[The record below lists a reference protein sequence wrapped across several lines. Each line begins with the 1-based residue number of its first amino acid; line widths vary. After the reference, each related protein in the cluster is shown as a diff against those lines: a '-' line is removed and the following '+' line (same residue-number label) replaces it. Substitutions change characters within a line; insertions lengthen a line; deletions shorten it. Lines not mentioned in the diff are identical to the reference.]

1 MYWIYPFQP
10 EVTDS
15 SKRRRRSG
23 IDLVTGG
30 SAKVS
35 VLANG
40 HDGPVSMPIKTRL
53 PKIKKG
59 PHATGIWS
67 RKISPAG
74 VSYLKMD
81 DEVSTKQTGKVNDL
95 KLLNQE

>member
-1 MYWIYPFQP
+1 M
-10 EVTDS
+10 TDS